1 MKYMNRPKSAAVKDI
16 DIVVANI
23 LGTEIS
29 ILAHCDI
36 DPPLIHLRIVVLF
49 NIVIEYLIDFALESQ
64 CFFSFYWCLLSV

>member
-1 MKYMNRPKSAAVKDI
+1 MNRPKSAAVKDI

-36 DPPLIHLRIVVLF
+36 DPPLIHLRIVVLL
-49 NIVIEYLIDFALESQ
+49 NI
-64 CFFSFYWCLLSV
+64 CFV